1 MFTGIIEEMGTVK
14 SLESVL
20 TEWGEGTRM
29 SIVARKVLEG
39 SYLGA
44 SIAVDGCCLTLV
56 DRGDDLDGEWWAT
69 DLSEETLRRTAL
81 SRLRPGDRVNLER
94 PMALGER
101 LGGHLVLGHVD
112 CIGEVIESAP
122 ELVVRLPPEKMRYV
136 VEKGSIALDGISLTA
151 YDLTDDTFRVSV
163 IPHTAD
169 VTTLGAAAPGKLVN
183 IELDIIAKQVER
195 LMDLYWP

>member
-14 SLESVL
+14 SLEVITS
-20 TEWGEGTRM
+20 EWGRTTRM
-29 SIVARKVLEG
+29 TIAARKVLEG

-56 DRGDDLDGEWWAT
+56 DRGNDFDGEWWAT
-69 DLSEETLRRTAL
+69 DLSEETVRRTAL
-81 SRLRPGDRVNLER
+81 SHLQPGDRVNLER

-112 CIGEVIESAP
+112 CTGEIVEPAP
-122 ELVVRLPPEKMRYV
+122 ELVVRLPQENMRYL
-136 VEKGSIALDGISLTA
+136 VEKGSIAVNGVSLTA
-151 YDLTDDTFRVSV
+151 YDITDDTVRISI

-169 VTTLGAAAPGKLVN
+169 ATTLGRVRPGTAVN
-183 IELDIIAKQVER
+183 VEIDIIAKQVER